1 MAEIMRERPAYVR
14 FEKRPI
20 EDRDESIKKGHWVG
34 KDVIYALVTP
44 PGTKDVV
51 VVEAEEWIK
60 RLKREESEGRIPSQF
75 VEAYE
80 RAFEKYKKGEELPLD
95 GTPIRGWPPLS
106 PAQQQNCIA
115 MNILTVEDL
124 ANLNSEG
131 MARFGM
137 GVVELKRKAAN
148 WLEAATSTGALSA
161 KMTALEIRQTDL
173 EDQNVRQRKLIEELQ
188 AENKA
193 LKREPAPA

>member
-1 MAEIMRERPAYVR
+1 MAEMMKERPAYVR

-20 EDRDESIKKGHWVG
+20 EDRDASIAAGHWIG
-34 KDVIYALVTP
+34 KDIVYALVTP

-51 VVEAEEWIK
+51 VVDAEEWIK
-60 RLKREESEGRIPSQF
+60 RLEREELEGRIPSHF
-75 VEAYE
+75 VDAYK
-80 RAFEKYKKGEELPLD
+80 RAFEKYKKGEEVPIN
-95 GTPIRGWPPLS
+95 GTAIKGWPPLS

-124 ANLNSEG
+124 ANLTSEG

-137 GVVELKRKAAN
+137 GIVELKRKAAN
-148 WLEAATSTGALSA
+148 WLEAANSIGGVVGRL
-161 KMTALEIRQTDL
+161 TAIETEFKDL
-173 EDQNVRQRKLIEELQ
+173 KDQNERQRMLIEKLQ
-188 AENKA
+188 AENLA

>member
-1 MAEIMRERPAYVR
+1 MAEMMKERPAYVR

-20 EDRDESIKKGHWVG
+20 EDRDASIQAGHWVG
-34 KDVIYALVTP
+34 KDIVYALVTP

-60 RLKREESEGRIPSQF
+60 RLKREEAEGRIPGTF
-75 VEAYE
+75 VDAYE
-80 RAFEKYKKGEELPLD
+80 RAFEKYKKGEEIPVN
-95 GTPIRGWPPLS
+95 GTPIKGWPPLS

-131 MARFGM
+131 MSRFGM

-148 WLEAATSTGALSA
+148 WLEAANSIGGIAA
-161 KMTALEIRQTDL
+161 RMTALEVEHKDL
-173 EDQNVRQRKLIEELQ
+173 KDQNDRQRKLIEALQ

-193 LKREPAPA
+193 LKREPTPA

>member
-1 MAEIMRERPAYVR
+1 MAEVMRERPAYVR

-34 KDVIYALVTP
+34 KDVVYALVTP

-60 RLKREESEGRIPSQF
+60 RLKREETEGRIPPQF
-75 VEAYE
+75 VDAYE
-80 RAFEKYKKGEELPLD
+80 RAFEKYKKGEEIPLD

-115 MNILTVEDL
+115 MGVLTVEDL

-161 KMTALEIRQTDL
+161 KMTALEIRQNDL
-173 EDQNVRQRKLIEELQ
+173 EEQNLRQRKLIEELQ
-188 AENKA
+188 AENRA

>member
-20 EDRDESIKKGHWVG
+20 EDRDETIKKGHWVG

-115 MNILTVEDL
+115 MNIHTVEDL

-137 GVVELKRKAAN
+137 GVVELKRKATN
-148 WLEAATSTGALSA
+148 WLEAASSTGVLAA
-161 KMTALEIRQTDL
+161 RMTALEIKQTDL
-173 EDQNVRQRKLIEELQ
+173 EAQNTRQRELIERLQ
-188 AENKA
+188 KENME
-193 LKREPAPA
+193 LKRVPA

>member
-1 MAEIMRERPAYVR
+1 MTDVMKERPAYVR

-20 EDRDESIKKGHWVG
+20 EDRDASIKSGHWVG
-34 KDVIYALVTP
+34 RDVTYALVTP

-60 RLKREESEGRIPSQF
+60 RLKREEAEGRIPPQF
-75 VEAYE
+75 VDAYE
-80 RAFEKYKKGEELPLD
+80 RAFEKYKKGEEVPLE
-95 GTPIRGWPPLS
+95 GTPIKGWPPLS

-131 MARFGM
+131 MSRFGM

-148 WLEAATSTGALSA
+148 WLEAASGTGALAA
-161 KMTALEIRQTDL
+161 KMTALEIRQN
-173 EDQNVRQRKLIEELQ
+173 EVESQNANQRALIERLQKENAEL
-188 AENKA
+188 K
-193 LKREPAPA
+193 KVPA